1 MLLGRK
7 MIILGAHLS
16 IAGGL
21 HKSLEL
27 ADKYNCNA
35 LQIFT
40 KNSNTWKERVLKEEE
55 IVKFRKRWKKLKI
68 QQIAS
73 HTSYLIN
80 IASPDR
86 ELWTKSVEALE
97 KELFRSALLKIPM
110 VVLHPGA
117 HRGTGEKA
125 GISLI
130 AAAINDVFE
139 KTATTNTVLLLE
151 TTAGQGTQIGYRFE
165 QLAEIAETVEN
176 KERLGFCLDTCH
188 IFAAGYD
195 IRDTSSYEKTLK
207 EFNQILGLNRLFLIH
222 LNDSKKPLGSKVD
235 RHEHIGEGHI
245 GGNAFRLI
253 MNDHRLENIPKIIE
267 TPKLKEGIEQDPVNL
282 ERLRNMVKD
291 NQQPV
296 RVAA

>member
-130 AAAINDVFE
+130 TAAINDVFE

>member
-55 IVKFRKRWKKLKI
+55 IVKFRKRRKKLKI

-207 EFNQILGLNRLFLIH
+207 EFNQILGLNRLFLMH

-291 NQQPV
+291 NQQPA

>member
-55 IVKFRKRWKKLKI
+55 IVKFRKRRKKLKI

-125 GISLI
+125 GISRI
-130 AAAINDVFE
+130 TAAINDVFE

-207 EFNQILGLNRLFLIH
+207 EFNQILGLNRLFLMH

>member
-55 IVKFRKRWKKLKI
+55 IVKFRKRRKKLKI

-125 GISLI
+125 GISRI
-130 AAAINDVFE
+130 TAAINDVFE

-207 EFNQILGLNRLFLIH
+207 EFNQILGLNRLFLMH

-291 NQQPV
+291 NQQPA